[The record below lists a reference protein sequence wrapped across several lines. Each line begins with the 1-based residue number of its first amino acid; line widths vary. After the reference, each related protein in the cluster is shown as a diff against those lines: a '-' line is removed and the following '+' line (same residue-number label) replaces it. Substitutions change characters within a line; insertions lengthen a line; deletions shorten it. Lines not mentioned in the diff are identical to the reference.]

1 MMTETDEKPEV
12 QEGPGKAPLP
22 ELPHAPRGADKF
34 CPSCRVPLGPYAMN
48 LPLEGVEAQGWMYR
62 RMAYPRTW
70 KEYLVALML
79 FGPPFLFCTWSLIAA
94 ADSTYTWAIGL
105 PFTLLFLA
113 ILARTTWN
121 FAKRP
126 LALGG
131 TPPKNHRKTRTRQG
145 KAAWRWTDRDQ
156 HGPILTLFPIPHHPF
171 PIPRTYRPP

>member
-1 MMTETDEKPEV
+1 MTPETDEKLEV
-12 QEGPGKAPLP
+12 QEGRGKPLCP
-22 ELPHAPRGADKF
+22 SCLTPHEELDKF

-79 FGPPFLFCTWSLIAA
+79 FGPPFLFCTWSLVA
-94 ADSTYTWAIGL
+94 ADNSAYIWVIGL

-126 LALGG
+126 PAPRGNTAEESPEG
-131 TPPKNHRKTRTRQG
+131 KN
-145 KAAWRWTDRDQ
+145 
-156 HGPILTLFPIPHHPF
+156 
-171 PIPRTYRPP
+171 